1 MNVLADDKEIV
12 ITVPNECGHDYAAQV
27 SDLERLAR
35 RAKEVL
41 AKLGVADVP
50 CDQVVAVKKAA
61 AGEAGE
67 ATTVYKGTS
76 VPVGAT
82 PAPATAAAAGAA
94 AAATE
99 AGTTVTAA
107 PVTSGEVAT
116 PDPKL
121 IAVDFPLD
129 KDLEFYKAACRK
141 DPTNPLACNAFA
153 RRNRLA
159 DIAAIKEA
167 ARLGISLVIPTTAAA
182 DDGYHGHFDPSDP
195 GPSDLQKQFEK
206 AKAKLEEEQKQ
217 AKAEADAKAAA
228 QAAISAAAAAAAAA
242 AKAKAEAEA
251 AAAKVA
257 ADKAAA
263 DAAAKAAADAAA
275 AGASAAEQAAA
286 AAKAKADADAAAAA
300 AAAAAQAKAEADAKA
315 AAEAAAA
322 AAAATATSAPATSA
336 PKPQLKVDAGGRI
349 VGWNGMSVYYNGAE
363 TPGGGVKCTGACA
376 PFWPIVPAAVA
387 AGPGVTCAIGK
398 VVRPDGNE
406 QATCGGRPMYFFAQD
421 NAPGDN
427 NGDGNNGFKR
437 ATP

>member
-82 PAPATAAAAGAA
+82 PAPATAAAEAAAAAAAAGAA
-94 AAATE
+94 AATTE

-275 AGASAAEQAAA
+275 ATHAAA
-286 AAKAKADADAAAAA
+286 ASAADAAAAGSADA
-300 AAAAAQAKAEADAKA
+300 AAAVGP
-315 AAEAAAA
+315 AAEQSSSIAKL
-322 AAAATATSAPATSA
+322 SECIFNKKNP
-336 PKPQLKVDAGGRI
+336 
-349 VGWNGMSVYYNGAE
+349 
-363 TPGGGVKCTGACA
+363 
-376 PFWPIVPAAVA
+376 
-387 AGPGVTCAIGK
+387 
-398 VVRPDGNE
+398 
-406 QATCGGRPMYFFAQD
+406 
-421 NAPGDN
+421 
-427 NGDGNNGFKR
+427 
-437 ATP
+437 